1 LSGAVFPLKTA
12 PVSIYNVF
20 RGKLLPCNGKGMG
33 NLNNADN
40 STLIERLLPSYKMR
54 RSLQFF
60 TLIIPALVIFTVG
73 LIIPMFMALDIS
85 FTSWNGFT
93 AERPFVGLENYT
105 RLIND
110 RDVRNAWSFTIRFT
124 IWNTIIQNVFA
135 LTFALAL
142 DSAIKFKK
150 IFRTIFFIPCLISP
164 LIVGFVWTRIF
175 GNVLPA
181 LMNTLGLDINLM
193 LLGHPDTVLS
203 GLLTANNWQWIGYWM
218 MIYLAALQSIPTG
231 LYEAA
236 RVDGANKI
244 RRFFHITIPML
255 APAFTICIVGI
266 TIGSLRLYDLLI
278 ASTGGGP
285 GRSSTSIIL
294 HTFNAAIGGRQYAYG
309 MALTM
314 SLIFV
319 LLIVAVVQ
327 VLILKRR
334 EVQL

>member
-1 LSGAVFPLKTA
+1 MSDLS
-12 PVSIYNVF
+12 
-20 RGKLLPCNGKGMG
+20 
-33 NLNNADN
+33 NLNER
-40 STLIERLLPSYKMR
+40 SLIERILPSYKMR
-54 RSLQFF
+54 KSLQFI
-60 TLIIPALVIFTVG
+60 TLMIPALVIFTVG
-73 LIIPMFMALDIS
+73 LIVPMFMALDIS
-85 FTSWNGFT
+85 FTSWSGFT
-93 AERPFVGLENYT
+93 DERPFVGLENYT
-105 RLIND
+105 RLINE

-135 LTFALAL
+135 LLFALAL

-150 IFRTIFFIPCLISP
+150 VFRTIFFIPCLISP

-181 LMNTLGLDINLM
+181 LVRAIGLDINVM

-218 MIYLAALQSIPTG
+218 MIYLAALQTIPTG

-236 RVDGANKI
+236 RVDGANAI

-294 HTFNAAIGGRQYAYG
+294 HTFNAAISGRQYGYG

-319 LLIVAVVQ
+319 LLIIAVFQILV
-327 VLILKRR
+327 LKRR